1 MSKTRTPDDWQT
13 RASAMMRRQRSA
25 WIGTIVTTAIG
36 FGLFVVGTEQSD
48 GLVRTGVMIA
58 GLALIVVGLLWGTLI
73 YMLVIDE
80 QERDANLWATY
91 GGLTVYMTLFCA
103 RFLADTAGIALP
115 LTHDGIFGT
124 TMIVTLIIFTWKR
137 FS

>member
-1 MSKTRTPDDWQT
+1 MTNTRTPDDWQT
-13 RASAMMRRQRSA
+13 RAKAMMRRQRSA
-25 WIGTIVTTAIG
+25 WIGTIIAMAIG
-36 FGLFVVGTEQSD
+36 FALFGAGTQAGGMVRGGLM
-48 GLVRTGVMIA
+48 LA
-58 GLALIVVGLLWGTLI
+58 GLSLIVIGLLWGTLV
-73 YMLVIDE
+73 YMQVIDE

-103 RFLADTAGIALP
+103 QFLADMAGITLP
-115 LTHDGIFGT
+115 LTHDAIFVT